1 MRIVPTLIIAVFFG
15 GLAFLNAN
23 ASETTTFMEADTYR
37 FGDLYRSERGSTAE
51 ACAQMCDGDADCASW
66 SLTPATFRIGPRC
79 ELKRTTG
86 RMSHRPGAVSGVSAT
101 LQMIPARDAAMLY
114 QPQRPNVSAT
124 STRLYESQQPKVE
137 PELLGGPEAV
147 EPMVVILPNPAAAP
161 VLVTPAPAPQA
172 VQKPVVMVAPTPV
185 PRPKAVQKP
194 VIVVAPT
201 APAPAPAPAPMVQR
215 EPHILYKEPIRLP
228 PPPAPAPTA
237 VTTATVQAASALPN
251 AQPNGA
257 LAPAPASPPA
267 PNRVPWTE
275 RDGTVPNYS
284 VGSGFIPGDEDATA
298 GFVEGLPEQPTDER

>member
-1 MRIVPTLIIAVFFG
+1 MRILLTLMIAALFG
-15 GLAFLNAN
+15 GLALQEAS
-23 ASETTTFMEADTYR
+23 ASETTTFMETDTYR

-86 RMSHRPGAVSGVSAT
+86 RISHRPGAVSGVSAT

-114 QPQRPNVSAT
+114 QPQRPPLSET
-124 STRLYESQQPKVE
+124 STRLYQSQQPKVE
-137 PELLGGPEAV
+137 TELLGGPEAV

-161 VLVTPAPAPQA
+161 VLVTPAPAPQP
-172 VQKPVVMVAPTPV
+172 VQEPVVMVAPSPQAV
-185 PRPKAVQKP
+185 PKP
-194 VIVVAPT
+194 VVVVAPT
-201 APAPAPAPAPMVQR
+201 APAQAPAPVAQR

-228 PPPAPAPTA
+228 PPPAPTSPA
-237 VTTATVQAASALPN
+237 VTTATVQAASALPS

-257 LAPAPASPPA
+257 VAPAPATPPA
-267 PNRVPWTE
+267 PKRVPWTE

-298 GFVEGLPEQPTDER
+298 GFVEGLPEQPADES